1 MNTEPNTKH
10 DTPPCGCPVGQ
21 SVHPSINNFNTEPV
35 VEFDF
40 EEPDTAPMTFAIDL
54 ANSNLDEE

>member
-10 DTPPCGCPVGQ
+10 DTTPCGCPVGQ
-21 SVHPSINNFNTEPV
+21 SVLPPTFNTDPI

-54 ANSNLDEE
+54 ANSNLDED